1 VKGGGLGGNPIAHD
15 KAHDYRGL
23 AFYCGQQDA
32 TSIHKCLHERTCFN
46 HLVGLP
52 VSKSTGKALPV
63 FDYEMFLFDEMEG
76 NPTDYEIPHLRTME
90 GIGGHD
96 ARGAVKYLAIKK
108 SRGLGISE
116 FFLRYMAYLG
126 VCHNSDYKGMRFF
139 IVCGPGEAVAVELI
153 NRVKAILEPLN
164 IIEDTQYNIARF
176 LSVEIYARPGTHVA
190 TLRGYDNIKFILV
203 DEASFWVSEDQ
214 ARELRSVV
222 EGYIAKSRPTIAI
235 VSTPN
240 IPGIMYEQIMEE
252 SERTCLYKRYF
263 MPYQVGLDKV
273 YTREDIKNAEAGPNF
288 QREYNLK
295 YGVGVGNI
303 FDDKQIDDI
312 LIPLTYQQDPSLQE
326 ALPILLADKD
336 TSIIANRTSAKVTLR
351 HVSVGCDP
359 GFGSS
364 DASYVITAQLDHPF
378 SKIIVLEAK
387 KFNRSSF
394 RWFANLIFDKYM
406 EWNATKIFVDASA
419 RDVVDDLKIAFREL
433 TQYEIIQSQARQDYS
448 YDPDSWMHRMV
459 VCPIPFNKYN
469 DRMLQQVVSLVQDR
483 MILIPR
489 EFEDLILDLRMA
501 REKAGKLDKTGANGM
516 DLLDALRLACL
527 MYQYTR

>member
-1 VKGGGLGGNPIAHD
+1 MTNI
-15 KAHDYRGL
+15 
-23 AFYCGQQDA
+23 Q
-32 TSIHKCLHERTCFN
+32 KCLHERTCFN

-52 VSKSTGKALPV
+52 VSKSTGQVLPI
-63 FDYEMFLFDEMEG
+63 FDYEMFLYEDMEG
-76 NPTDYEIPHLRTME
+76 VPDTHRHHKNIQHLRTMQ
-90 GIGGHD
+90 GVGGRD
-96 ARGAVKYLAIKK
+96 AKGGVKYLAIKK

-126 VCHNSDYKGMRFF
+126 VCRNEDFKDMRMF
-139 IVCGPGEAVAVELI
+139 IVCGPGEALAANLI
-153 NRVKAILEPLN
+153 KRVKTILAPLD
-164 IIEDTQYNIARF
+164 IVEDTPYNVARF
-176 LSVEIYARPGTHVA
+176 LDVEIYARPGTHVA

-203 DEASFWVSEDQ
+203 DEAAFWVSEDQ

-222 EGYIAKSRPTIAI
+222 EGYIAKSRPTIVI
-235 VSTPN
+235 FSTPN

-273 YTREDIKNAEAGPNF
+273 YTREDIKNAQAMPNF

-295 YGVGVGNI
+295 YGVGIGNI
-303 FDDKQIDDI
+303 FEDKQIDDI
-312 LIPLTYQQDPSLQE
+312 LIPQTYQQDPSLQH
-326 ALPILLADKD
+326 LQDRPSLVSGKI
-336 TSIIANRTSAKVTLR
+336 TLR

-364 DASYVITAQLDHPF
+364 DASYVVTAQLDHPIN
-378 SKIIVLEAK
+378 KIIVLEAK

-394 RWFANLIFDKYM
+394 RWFANLIFDKYR

-433 TQYEIIQSQARQDYS
+433 TQYEVVQSQAKADYS

-469 DRMLQQVVSLVQDR
+469 DRMLQSLVSLVQDR

-489 EFEDLILDLRMA
+489 EYEDLILDLRMA
-501 REKAGKLDKTGANGM
+501 REKQGKLDKTGANGM